1 MTTHDRLF
9 ARVFSP
15 LSPRLSPRL
24 SLREKWRAFRG
35 LPALVQRRFLVM
47 VAPWLLALLLGF
59 PLLWIEFRAITQAP
73 QWQARET
80 LLEESLE
87 IMRRTLDSLQH
98 DISFLRDLST
108 QMPRMD
114 ASGDSPIAR
123 LFVSFANSTETFD
136 TVRWID
142 PLGNERLRVDVRD
155 GLQTLASQDDLHNL
169 RDETYFK
176 HSVDMPPGSI
186 LFSEIALNLGRDAV
200 DGPPQPTMRVAT
212 PFCEGDDCEGVLAIN
227 YRASRILSRL
237 NLLAERQGLRIYM
250 VNAAGHWLQGPTPE
264 KSWAWQRGAHDLAMA
279 KTHPLLWQA
288 MQADEGGRHHDAT
301 GDWAY
306 RRLKLDPTTSV
317 DRETPTPLVSE
328 LGLTLLVQ
336 GDAALAN
343 GALQR
348 WQMVMAAMMALV
360 LLVALRYASHTV
372 SSLIDEDWQSRE
384 LQSANRALSEAND
397 KLQRVQADL
406 ARAERLSSLGL
417 MVAGVAHE
425 LNTPLGSA
433 NLSLST
439 LQQSIDTLRARMQSG
454 LKRSDLD
461 SFIDNAH
468 TAAQLT
474 QAAVMRAAGLVQRFK
489 QVAVD
494 RTAMERRDFDLA
506 EIVMDADP
514 RLRKWDAGNPI
525 GLRLELQDG
534 LRMVSYPGPLE
545 QAVANLLGN
554 ALTHAFRGRETGT
567 ITLQAKADGP
577 DHVLVR
583 VIDDGNG
590 IDPEHLN
597 RIFDPFFTTSRHEG
611 GTGLGLHIV
620 SQLVAEVLGGTLEAE
635 NIVSPRWG
643 TGARF
648 TMRLPR
654 EAPIQE
660 VQDASA

>member
-1 MTTHDRLF
+1 MTGQDHLSRRLLF
-9 ARVFSP
+9 
-15 LSPRLSPRL
+15 RLCV
-24 SLREKWRAFRG
+24 REKWRAFRS

-98 DISFLRDLST
+98 DISFLRDLANQVVRIDT
-108 QMPRMD
+108 
-114 ASGDSPIAR
+114 SGDSPIAR

-142 PLGNERLRVDVRD
+142 HLGKERLRVDVRD
-155 GLQTLASQDDLHNL
+155 GLQILAAQNDLHNL
-169 RDETYFK
+169 SDEAYFK
-176 HSVDMPPGSI
+176 HSVDLPPGGI
-186 LFSEIALNLGRDAV
+186 LFSEIALNTGRDAAS
-200 DGPPQPTMRVAT
+200 GPLQPIMRVAT
-212 PFCEGDDCEGVLAIN
+212 PFCDADDCEGVLAIN

-237 NLLAERQGLRIYM
+237 NQLAERQGLRIYL
-250 VNAAGHWLQGPTPE
+250 VNSAGYWLQGPTPE
-264 KSWAWQRGAHDLAMA
+264 TSWAWQRGAHELAVER
-279 KTHPLLWQA
+279 THPLLWQA
-288 MQADEGGRHHDAT
+288 MLADEGGRHQDAT

-306 RRLKLDPTTSV
+306 RRLTLDTTTSV
-317 DRETPTPLVSE
+317 DRETSTPLISD

-336 GDAALAN
+336 GDVMLTK
-343 GALQR
+343 GAYLR
-348 WQMVMAAMMALV
+348 WQIAMAAMMALA
-360 LLVALRYASHTV
+360 LLVALRYALHTV

-397 KLQRVQADL
+397 NLRRVQADL

-461 SFIDNAH
+461 SFIDHAR
-468 TAAQLT
+468 TAAELT

-494 RTAMERRDFDLA
+494 HTAMERREFDLA
-506 EIVMDADP
+506 EVVMESDP
-514 RLRKWDAGNPI
+514 RLRKWDAGKPI
-525 GLRLELQDG
+525 GLRLELQQD
-534 LRMVSYPGPLE
+534 LSMVSYPGPLE

-554 ALTHAFRGRETGT
+554 ALIHAFRGRETGT

-590 IDPEHLN
+590 IDPEHLS

-635 NIVSPRWG
+635 NIVTPRWG

-654 EAPIQE
+654 EAPMQA
-660 VQDASA
+660 VSSTPANA

>member
-1 MTTHDRLF
+1 MTGQDH
-9 ARVFSP
+9 
-15 LSPRLSPRL
+15 LSPRVSPRSPPRL
-24 SLREKWRAFRG
+24 SVREKWRAFRR

-98 DISFLRDLST
+98 DISFLRDL
-108 QMPRMD
+108 
-114 ASGDSPIAR
+114 ASQVARRDTSSESPIAR
-123 LFVSFANSTETFD
+123 LFVSFANSTEAFD

-142 PLGNERLRVDVRD
+142 HLGKERLRVDVRD
-155 GLQTLASQDDLHNL
+155 GVQTLAARDDLHNL
-169 RDETYFK
+169 SDKPYFK
-176 HSVDMPPGSI
+176 HSVDLPPGGI
-186 LFSEIALNLGRDAV
+186 LFSEIALNTGRDAV

-212 PFCEGDDCEGVLAIN
+212 PFCEADNCEGVLAIN

-237 NLLAERQGLRIYM
+237 NLLAERQGLRIYL
-250 VNAAGHWLQGPTPE
+250 VNSAGYWLQGPTPE
-264 KSWAWQRGAHDLAMA
+264 ASWAWQRGAHALAVE

-288 MQADEGGRHHDAT
+288 MLADEGGRHHDDT

-306 RRLKLDPTTSV
+306 RRLTLPPTTSV
-317 DRETPTPLVSE
+317 DRETPTPLISD

-336 GDAALAN
+336 GDVALDN
-343 GALQR
+343 GAHQR
-348 WQMVMAAMMALV
+348 WQVAMAAMMALA
-360 LLVALRYASHTV
+360 LLVALRYALHTV
-372 SSLIDEDWQSRE
+372 GNLIDEDWQSRE

-397 KLQRVQADL
+397 NLRRVQADL

-461 SFIDNAH
+461 SFIDNAR
-468 TAAQLT
+468 TAAELT

-494 RTAMERRDFDLA
+494 RTAMERREFDLA
-506 EIVMDADP
+506 EVVMESDP

-583 VIDDGNG
+583 LIDDGNG
-590 IDPEHLN
+590 IDPEHLS

-620 SQLVAEVLGGTLEAE
+620 SQLVAEVLGGTLAAE
-635 NIVSPRWG
+635 NIVTPRWG
-643 TGARF
+643 TGAMF

-654 EAPIQE
+654 EAPMQE
-660 VQDASA
+660 VQGAAV